1 MNDTAYGFLF
11 PPIAS
16 SCLRWNYIQT
26 WWQTWHTLTKVYARS
41 DQNWFCG
48 KKPKYFTAGVG
59 LHGHCA
65 DSMVKFKLASL
76 VKPRGAF
83 CNVCRGGRS
92 PLWSTPKLDARENP
106 HKGVQSFYY
115 CFIFCFS
122 QEPGRLHVVL
132 IYSVVWEILEKWS
145 TLNDYC
151 NMLHDRPTI

>member
-1 MNDTAYGFLF
+1 MGF
-11 PPIAS
+11 S
-16 SCLRWNYIQT
+16 SLPSLPHAFVEIISKAT

-48 KKPKYFTAGVG
+48 KKPKYFTAGIG

-122 QEPGRLHVVL
+122 QEPDRLHIVL
-132 IYSVVWEILEKWS
+132 IYSVVWEIGSEMKHAKRSLQYASW
-145 TLNDYC
+145 
-151 NMLHDRPTI
+151 